1 MKIGLQ
7 IPNFTFPGGAT
18 EFASTLKSIVET
30 AEKTGFYS
38 IWVMDHYFQLGP
50 RGILGP
56 AEDPMHEG
64 YSLLSYIAGLTS
76 RVKLGTLVTGVIYRY
91 PGVLVKTVT
100 SLDVLSKGRAYFG
113 VGAAWFE
120 REAIALGV
128 PFPPLKERFEQLEE
142 TLQIA
147 KQMWSDNNGEYR
159 GKHYKLKE
167 TLCNPSP
174 LSKPHPPILIGGMG
188 PTKTLKFVAQYA
200 DACNLFAAYGL
211 DKVKE
216 SLSILKNHCKNFNR
230 PFEEIEKT
238 TLSSV
243 YTEERPSS
251 KEIIEHL
258 RELESLGINHA
269 IVNMQYPNELERLE
283 VFKEE
288 IIPAVTR

>member
-7 IPNFTFPGGAT
+7 IPNLTFPGGAP
-18 EFASTLKSIVET
+18 EFASTLKSIVQT

-38 IWVMDHYFQLGP
+38 IWVMDHFFQLGP
-50 RGILGP
+50 QGILGP
-56 AEDPMHEG
+56 AEDPMNEG

-76 RVKLGTLVTGVIYRY
+76 KVKLGTLVTGVIYRH
-91 PGVLVKTVT
+91 PGVLIKTVT
-100 SLDVLSKGRAYFG
+100 TLDVLSKGRAYFG

-120 REAIALGV
+120 REAIGLGV
-128 PFPPLKERFEQLEE
+128 PFPPVKERFEQLEE

-147 KQMWSDNNGEYR
+147 KQMWSDNNGEYK
-159 GKHYKLKE
+159 GKHYILKE

-174 LSKPHPPILIGGMG
+174 ISKPYPPILIGGMG
-188 PTKTLKFVAQYA
+188 PRKTLKFVAQYA
-200 DACNLFAAYGL
+200 DACNLFAGYGL

-216 SLSILKNHCKNFNR
+216 SLSILKDHCKSFNR

-238 TLSSV
+238 TLSSI
-243 YTEERPSS
+243 YTEERPTS
-251 KEIIEHL
+251 KEIVEHL
-258 RELESLGINHA
+258 KELQSLGIDHA

-288 IIPAVTR
+288 IIPAVTQ